1 MDEYDETSFICVFS
15 HAKQKASIANDVTM
29 ALHHILGWCLQPLVC
44 TIVGPNTKLLKMLA
58 GHPAAVAR

>member
-1 MDEYDETSFICVFS
+1 MDEYEPSFICAIS
-15 HAKQKASIANDVTM
+15 HAKHKASIANDVMM